1 MVLEAQTMSRTTD
14 HRFGIA
20 VVALIVAFSSLAVPA
35 ITAAQ
40 ENTAEVTFA
49 KDVAPILQRSCQ
61 DCHRTGSIAPMSLL
75 TYEETRPWARSIRE
89 KVTSRSMPPWYIDK
103 NIGIQD
109 FKYDYS
115 LSDDEIS
122 TISKWVDNGAPRGNP
137 TDMPPARQFRNIA
150 EWKIGEPDWV
160 VEIPEPF
167 VVSAEAPNWWG
178 DLISDSGLTED
189 RWVKAVETKPSLEG
203 FPVVHH
209 AVTSMEDPDSEEGD
223 YNFLNEYAL
232 GKNGDIFPD
241 GTGRL
246 IKAGAKIKFNMH
258 YAAIGV
264 ETTDRTRVGI
274 QFYPKGV
281 VPERKLISAH
291 VGDDED
297 LDIPAGESNVRH
309 DGFYRLKENAH
320 ITAFQAHLHNLGK
333 RQCLGA
339 ILPDDTKQIL
349 SCADWDFGW
358 HIVYNYEDTV
368 APLLPKGTLL
378 HVTSWHDNSEANRW
392 NDDPTNWAGF
402 GQRSS
407 DEMSFSWVSWYELND
422 EAFEQEVAD
431 RQALT
436 DNNDN

>member
-1 MVLEAQTMSRTTD
+1 MSRTTD

-20 VVALIVAFSSLAVPA
+20 VVALMVAFSSLAVPA

-40 ENTAEVTFA
+40 EVTAEVTFT

-103 NIGIQD
+103 NIGIQE

-122 TISKWVDNGAPRGNP
+122 TISRWVDNGAPRGNP

-209 AVTSMEDPDSEEGD
+209 AVTSMEDPDSAEGD